1 VRDYNSTVR
10 FSCCAILY
18 LEFTTSVID
27 VKVNKDAHLSKTWL
41 TQSHHNPGP
50 SRPGRFNTHETLD
63 VIYSDL
69 DLEVDLDDVY
79 PDSNLESLGVG
90 DESILDL
97 DNPDVTLIP
106 LFSGNAEISGFKR
119 SAEIFNS

>member
-1 VRDYNSTVR
+1 MTDPISP
-10 FSCCAILY
+10 
-18 LEFTTSVID
+18 
-27 VKVNKDAHLSKTWL
+27 
-41 TQSHHNPGP
+41 QPGP
-50 SRPGRFNTHETLD
+50 SRHQCFNTQETLD
-63 VIYSDL
+63 VIFSDL

-106 LFSGNAEISGFKR
+106 LFSGSAEISSFER
-119 SAEIFNS
+119 SADIFNS